1 MSLSSTS
8 TIKSQLNTALG
19 QKAPGYF
26 ETLSQFVSGKISRTE
41 FDEAVRQALDAPNL
55 GTNYSCC

>member
-19 QKAPGYF
+19 QKAQGYF
-26 ETLSQFVSGKISRTE
+26 ETLSQFISGKISRIE
-41 FDEAVRQALDAPNL
+41 FDESVRHALDAPNL
-55 GTNYSCC
+55 GWSNHS

>member
-19 QKAPGYF
+19 QKAQGYF
-26 ETLSQFVSGKISRTE
+26 ETLSQFISGKISRTE
-41 FDEAVRQALDAPNL
+41 FDESVRHALDAPNL
-55 GTNYSCC
+55 GRSNHS